1 MEYRIIFG
9 ITFGIAFVFYVIF
22 SIEKSNIYCFNI
34 FNQSF
39 RTNMGKMQSS
49 PNFPKSEHFLP
60 PDLRVSIRG

>member
-22 SIEKSNIYCFNI
+22 SIDKSNIYCFNI

-39 RTNMGKMQSS
+39 TTNMGKMQIVSFTSS
-49 PNFPKSEHFLP
+49 S
-60 PDLRVSIRG
+60 LRKNLGYI